1 MLSDSVSS
9 CSSLISYN
17 RLYNFFCPA
26 DGSAIRTEQYAGRR
40 HRPHGLAKAAAA
52 ETSPRISIPYGRRYY
67 PQRRGNSLIIRVAG
81 EKTAADASGPTLYPN
96 GSNGNSTVDFLRP
109 LFGNK
114 KKFRYLC
121 THNGG
126 LAQLARALAWHARGH
141 QFDPGILHNPGKDG
155 HKSILIFLSESVPCI
170 HKCPPLSSCSDRA
183 QTGRGTIRIRTK
195 PRAGSARAKK
205 TAIGRKKHN
214 HQ

>member
-1 MLSDSVSS
+1 MPGGL
-9 CSSLISYN
+9 
-17 RLYNFFCPA
+17 
-26 DGSAIRTEQYAGRR
+26 QYA
-40 HRPHGLAKAAAA
+40 
-52 ETSPRISIPYGRRYY
+52 PRLPVRKPPG
-67 PQRRGNSLIIRVAG
+67 QRRCLRKCGNSLIIRMADK
-81 EKTAADASGPTLYPN
+81 KTIPDAPPYPPLPN
-96 GSNGNSTVDFLRP
+96 GSNGNPAVDFFRP

-114 KKFRYLC
+114 KNFRYLC

-170 HKCPPLSSCSDRA
+170 HKYPPLSSCSDRA

-205 TAIGRKKHN
+205 TAIGRKKRN

>member
-1 MLSDSVSS
+1 MPQAPRLPARKPRTVQHQGWGGSPQRQDGATSGLERRNPKNGTSQCQGWSGATQKTKSRDIRAGAAQPKNGAAQRRVRSNVTPWTGRRNLHGARYLSKPEINV
-9 CSSLISYN
+9 
-17 RLYNFFCPA
+17 PA

-67 PQRRGNSLIIRVAG
+67 PQRSGNSLIIRVAG

-114 KKFRYLC
+114 K
-121 THNGG
+121 N
-126 LAQLARALAWHARGH
+126 
-141 QFDPGILHNPGKDG
+141 
-155 HKSILIFLSESVPCI
+155 SVIFAPT
-170 HKCPPLSSCSDRA
+170 
-183 QTGRGTIRIRTK
+183 TGD
-195 PRAGSARAKK
+195 
-205 TAIGRKKHN
+205 
-214 HQ
+214 